1 MYSKLKMFTVWGV
14 DLLGLLGKQ
23 CCCDVASIYI
33 IFVDLIDR

>member
-1 MYSKLKMFTVWGV
+1 MIVVQDYGWAVY
-14 DLLGLLGKQ
+14 GKQ